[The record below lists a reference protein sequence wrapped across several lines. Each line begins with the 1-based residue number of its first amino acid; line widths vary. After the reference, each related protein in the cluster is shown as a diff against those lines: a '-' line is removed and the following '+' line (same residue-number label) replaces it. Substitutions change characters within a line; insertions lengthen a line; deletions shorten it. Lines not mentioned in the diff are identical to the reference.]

1 MFLDSYSIQLEVS
14 RYIIGVM
21 WCKFDKDCT
30 FLTLLMRRSNCSAPI
45 PPGHPRG
52 HHFFCCCPGVLI
64 TFSYI
69 ITKITLFSSV
79 PSFFITRI
87 FSLTPGLP
95 GGGGWGQNNLTSAL
109 YTEYLV
115 MIVNLH
121 LQIYHSWNR

>member
-52 HHFFCCCPGVLI
+52 HHFFCCCPWVLI
-64 TFSYI
+64 TLIFTCPSLLI
-69 ITKITLFSSV
+69 NHQNHPLFKC
-79 PSFFITRI
+79 PSLFYQTHI
-87 FSLTPGLP
+87 SLTPGLP
-95 GGGGWGQNNLTSAL
+95 VGGGWEQKNLTGAL
-109 YTEYLV
+109 CIIHDLMTKSV
-115 MIVNLH
+115 
-121 LQIYHSWNR
+121 